1 MKKIL
6 FILVCIFTIILIYT
20 LNNDNQLFIF
30 EVSDNNISRE
40 KVINYLDNKHK
51 LEEYV
56 NYNNTDNYRL
66 INLINDINSN
76 NKIKHGDN
84 EYSINNL
91 FIKSDYIILNIGHQ
105 DIDYYLQT
113 TDDLFIHLDNL
124 INEYEEVL
132 KDIRDISKE
141 NIIIIF
147 DYELS
152 EKYNDYLFNKLSIM
166 AKKYDAL
173 LLKENE
179 LFNYIKKLY

>member
-1 MKKIL
+1 MKKIF
-6 FILVCIFTIILIYT
+6 FILVCILTIILVYFFK
-20 LNNDNQLFIF
+20 NDNQMFFF
-30 EVSDNNISRE
+30 EISDINISRT
-40 KVINYLDNKHK
+40 KVINYLDSKHR
-51 LEEYV
+51 LDEYV

-76 NKIKHGDN
+76 NKIKHGNN

-91 FIKSDYIILNIGHQ
+91 FIKSDYIVLNIGHQ

-124 INEYEEVL
+124 LNEYEEVL
-132 KDIRDISKE
+132 KYIRDISKE

-147 DYELS
+147 NYELS

-166 AKKYDAL
+166 ATKYDAL